1 MEFSFNIRPSNEYSG
16 LIPFK
21 IDWLDLLAVQG
32 TLKSLLQHHSPKA
45 SILWCLAFFM
55 VQLSHSYMTTVKT
68 IASTIQTFVGKVM
81 SLLFNLLSRF
91 VIALLLRSKCLV
103 ISWVQ
108 SLFTVILK
116 PNKRKSLIVF
126 NLPRSI
132 CHEVMGQDAMILV
145 F

>member
-1 MEFSFNIRPSNEYSG
+1 
-16 LIPFK
+16 
-21 IDWLDLLAVQG
+21 
-32 TLKSLLQHHSPKA
+32 
-45 SILWCLAFFM
+45 
-55 VQLSHSYMTTVKT
+55 MTTGKT
-68 IASTIQTFVGKVM
+68 IALTRRAFVGKVMFLLLNITTKNITALTIGTIVGKVM

-132 CHEVMGQDAMILV
+132 CHEVMGQDDMIFIFWMLSFKPAFSLSFFTFLKRLFSSSSLSAIKV
-145 F
+145 VSSE